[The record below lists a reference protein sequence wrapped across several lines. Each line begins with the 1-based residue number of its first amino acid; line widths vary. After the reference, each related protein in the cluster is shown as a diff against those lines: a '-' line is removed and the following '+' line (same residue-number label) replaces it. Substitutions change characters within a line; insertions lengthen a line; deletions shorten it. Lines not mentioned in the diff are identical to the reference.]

1 MNMENTDRELRF
13 YELFEQLVSYMTD
26 FDHMDHSKI
35 RVKISELCSLLRIA
49 KAVTRLYRN
58 EREEQRGGGET
69 QATFLSNEPCSE
81 VMSKRIVTSVMS
93 ICTLTIY
100 KADSEPDLDDF
111 EKSCCD
117 LVMRTVMSYVS
128 RNRLRDIVK
137 ELAYFDDNG
146 YKNLRALRHFVMHCN
161 KAGTLGGR
169 AAINYNLRHFALVNQ
184 QIGREAGDIVMR
196 THYET
201 LEGMI
206 GSRGIAVRLGG
217 DNFVCICGRE
227 QLPDIIKYLTEAAV
241 VYDKTDYSSVTVTT
255 SAGVFPFP
263 NEYTISSSND
273 IMGKIVNA
281 FRAAQS
287 GGKEHIVFFD
297 EKLVKG
303 REKSMRVQQLFPEAL
318 RNDDF
323 KVFYQPKVD
332 VMTGELRG
340 AEALCRW
347 FHNGEIVS
355 PIDFIPYLEQTNDIC
370 KLDMYMLR
378 HVCADIKRWLEEGRQ
393 VVKVSVNLS
402 RKNMINPNLL
412 ETIMGIINESGIP
425 HKYIEIELTETT
437 TDVEFTDLRR
447 VVSGLQQQGI
457 STSVDDFGIGYSSLN
472 LIRVIPWNVLKVD
485 KSFLPGEGDG
495 EQSKSGL
502 MFRHVIAMAKALG
515 LECIAEGV
523 ETYEQLTVLRD
534 SGCDTAQ
541 GFFFDKPLPRDEFEK
556 RLEQRIYKIG

>member
-13 YELFEQLVSYMTD
+13 YELFEQLVSDMTD

-58 EREEQRGGGET
+58 EREEQQGGGET

-137 ELAYFDDNG
+137 ELAYYDDNG

-184 QIGREAGDIVMR
+184 QIGRDAGDIVMR

-217 DNFVCICGRE
+217 DNFVCICGR
-227 QLPDIIKYLTEAAV
+227 
-241 VYDKTDYSSVTVTT
+241 
-255 SAGVFPFP
+255 
-263 NEYTISSSND
+263 
-273 IMGKIVNA
+273 
-281 FRAAQS
+281 
-287 GGKEHIVFFD
+287 
-297 EKLVKG
+297 
-303 REKSMRVQQLFPEAL
+303 
-318 RNDDF
+318 
-323 KVFYQPKVD
+323 
-332 VMTGELRG
+332 
-340 AEALCRW
+340 
-347 FHNGEIVS
+347 
-355 PIDFIPYLEQTNDIC
+355 
-370 KLDMYMLR
+370 
-378 HVCADIKRWLEEGRQ
+378 
-393 VVKVSVNLS
+393 
-402 RKNMINPNLL
+402 
-412 ETIMGIINESGIP
+412 
-425 HKYIEIELTETT
+425 
-437 TDVEFTDLRR
+437 
-447 VVSGLQQQGI
+447 
-457 STSVDDFGIGYSSLN
+457 
-472 LIRVIPWNVLKVD
+472 
-485 KSFLPGEGDG
+485 
-495 EQSKSGL
+495 
-502 MFRHVIAMAKALG
+502 
-515 LECIAEGV
+515 
-523 ETYEQLTVLRD
+523 
-534 SGCDTAQ
+534 
-541 GFFFDKPLPRDEFEK
+541 K
-556 RLEQRIYKIG
+556 RLMNVPGSAPPC